1 MYNNNKTKKLR
12 PTRSRAT
19 NMKKL
24 IVMLFVA
31 TSLLAVSC
39 KKDTTVKLTGTQWVG
54 KVTIGEFNGSYIMSF
69 LTDSTGKMDVSLRGG
84 GEDEDYTQPFTYTFD
99 GKETGVLNIDDDIA
113 DTFHYSAENS
123 TITMFLSPEEAEE
136 MTISCIVFHKK

>member
-1 MYNNNKTKKLR
+1 
-12 PTRSRAT
+12 
-19 NMKKL
+19 MKKL
-24 IVMLFVA
+24 FVMLFVA

-39 KKDTTVKLTGTQWVG
+39 KKDTTVKLTGTRWVG
-54 KVTIGEFNGSYIMSF
+54 NVTIGEFNGSYYMSF

-113 DTFHYSAENS
+113 DTFHYSAKNS

-136 MTISCIVFHKK
+136 MTISSIVFHKK

>member
-1 MYNNNKTKKLR
+1 
-12 PTRSRAT
+12 
-19 NMKKL
+19 
-24 IVMLFVA
+24 MLFVA

-54 KVTIGEFNGSYIMSF
+54 NVTIGEFNGSYYMSF

-84 GEDEDYTQPFTYTFD
+84 GEDEYFTHPFTYTFD
-99 GKETGVLNIDDDIA
+99 GKETGVLKVGDGMA

-123 TITMFLSPEEAEE
+123 TITLFLSPEEAEE
-136 MTISCIVFHKK
+136 LTVSSIVFYKK

>member
-1 MYNNNKTKKLR
+1 
-12 PTRSRAT
+12 
-19 NMKKL
+19 MKKL

-39 KKDTTVKLTGTQWVG
+39 KKDNTVKLTGTQWVG
-54 KVTIGEFNGSYIMSF
+54 KVTIGEFNGSYYMSF

-84 GEDEDYTQPFTYTFD
+84 GEDEDYTLPFTYTFD
-99 GKETGVLNIDDDIA
+99 GKETGVLNIDDDTA

-123 TITMFLSPEEAEE
+123 TITLFLSPGEVEE
-136 MTISCIVFHKK
+136 MTISSIVFHKK

>member
-1 MYNNNKTKKLR
+1 
-12 PTRSRAT
+12 
-19 NMKKL
+19 MKKL

-54 KVTIGEFNGSYIMSF
+54 NVTVGEFNGSYYMSF

-84 GEDEDYTQPFTYTFD
+84 GEDEDFTHPFTYTFD
-99 GKETGVLNIDDDIA
+99 GKETGVLNIDDEA

-123 TITMFLSPEEAEE
+123 TITVFLSPEEAEE
-136 MTISCIVFHKK
+136 LTISSIVFHKK

>member
-1 MYNNNKTKKLR
+1 
-12 PTRSRAT
+12 
-19 NMKKL
+19 MKKL
-24 IVMLFVA
+24 FVMLFVA

-54 KVTIGEFNGSYIMSF
+54 KATIGEFNGSHIMSF

-84 GEDEDYTQPFTYTFD
+84 GEDEDFTLPFTYTFD
-99 GKETGVLNIDDDIA
+99 GKETGALKIDDDVT
-113 DTFHYSAENS
+113 DTFHYHAENS

-136 MTISCIVFHKK
+136 MTISSIVFHKK

>member
-1 MYNNNKTKKLR
+1 MR
-12 PTRSRAT
+12 PTRTRDT

-39 KKDTTVKLTGTQWVG
+39 KKDNTVKLTGTQWVG
-54 KVTIGEFNGSYIMSF
+54 KVTIGEFNGSYYMSF

-84 GEDEDYTQPFTYTFD
+84 GEDEDFTQPFTYTFD

-123 TITMFLSPEEAEE
+123 TITLFLSPEEAEE
-136 MTISCIVFHKK
+136 LTVSSIVFHKK

>member
-1 MYNNNKTKKLR
+1 
-12 PTRSRAT
+12 
-19 NMKKL
+19 MKKL
-24 IVMLFVA
+24 FVMLFVA

-39 KKDTTVKLTGTQWVG
+39 KKDNTVKLTGTQWVG
-54 KVTIGEFNGSYIMSF
+54 KVTIGEFNGTYYMSF

-123 TITMFLSPEEAEE
+123 TITLFLSPEEAEE
-136 MTISCIVFHKK
+136 MTISSIVFHKK

>member
-1 MYNNNKTKKLR
+1 MR
-12 PTRSRAT
+12 PTRTRDYV
-19 NMKKL
+19 MKKL
-24 IVMLFVA
+24 FVMLFVA

-54 KVTIGEFNGSYIMSF
+54 NVTIGEFNGSYYMSF

-84 GEDEDYTQPFTYTFD
+84 GEDEDYTLPFTYTFD
-99 GKETGVLNIDDDIA
+99 GKETGVLKVGDGMA

-123 TITMFLSPEEAEE
+123 TITLFLSPEEAEE
-136 MTISCIVFHKK
+136 MTISSIVFHKK

>member
-1 MYNNNKTKKLR
+1 
-12 PTRSRAT
+12 
-19 NMKKL
+19 MKKL
-24 IVMLFVA
+24 FVMLFVA

-54 KVTIGEFNGSYIMSF
+54 NVTIGEFNGSYYMSF

-123 TITMFLSPEEAEE
+123 TITVFLSHEEVEE
-136 MTISCIVFHKK
+136 MTISSIVFHKK

>member
-1 MYNNNKTKKLR
+1 
-12 PTRSRAT
+12 
-19 NMKKL
+19 MKKL
-24 IVMLFVA
+24 FVMLFVV

-54 KVTIGEFNGSYIMSF
+54 NVTIGEFNGSYYMSF

-84 GEDEDYTQPFTYTFD
+84 GEDEDYTLPFTYTFD
-99 GKETGVLNIDDDIA
+99 GKETGVLNIDEDIA

-123 TITMFLSPEEAEE
+123 TITVYLNPEEVEE
-136 MTISCIVFHKK
+136 MTISSIVFHKK

>member
-1 MYNNNKTKKLR
+1 
-12 PTRSRAT
+12 
-19 NMKKL
+19 MKKL
-24 IVMLFVA
+24 FVMLFVA

-54 KVTIGEFNGSYIMSF
+54 KVTIGEFNGTYYMSF

-99 GKETGVLNIDDDIA
+99 GKETGVLNIDDDMA
-113 DTFHYSAENS
+113 DTFHYSAKNS
-123 TITMFLSPEEAEE
+123 TITLFLSPEEAEE
-136 MTISCIVFHKK
+136 MTISSIVFHKK

>member
-1 MYNNNKTKKLR
+1 
-12 PTRSRAT
+12 
-19 NMKKL
+19 MKKL
-24 IVMLFVA
+24 FVMLFVA

-84 GEDEDYTQPFTYTFD
+84 GEDEDYTLPFTYTFD
-99 GKETGVLNIDDDIA
+99 GKETGVLKVGDGMA

-123 TITMFLSPEEAEE
+123 TITLFLSPEEAEE
-136 MTISCIVFHKK
+136 LTVSSIVFYKK

>member
-1 MYNNNKTKKLR
+1 
-12 PTRSRAT
+12 
-19 NMKKL
+19 MKKL
-24 IVMLFVA
+24 FVMLFVA

-54 KVTIGEFNGSYIMSF
+54 KVTIDEFNGSYIMSF

-84 GEDEDYTQPFTYTFD
+84 GEDEDFTLPFTYTFD

-123 TITMFLSPEEAEE
+123 TITLFLSPEEVEE
-136 MTISCIVFHKK
+136 LTISSIVFHKK

>member
-1 MYNNNKTKKLR
+1 
-12 PTRSRAT
+12 
-19 NMKKL
+19 MKKL

-39 KKDTTVKLTGTQWVG
+39 KKDNTVKLTGTQWVG

-84 GEDEDYTQPFTYTFD
+84 GEDEDYTQSFTYTFD
-99 GKETGVLNIDDDIA
+99 GKETGALKIDDEVT
-113 DTFHYSAENS
+113 DTFRYCAENS
-123 TITMFLSPEEAEE
+123 TITVFLSPEEAEE
-136 MTISCIVFHKK
+136 MTISSIVFYKK

>member
-1 MYNNNKTKKLR
+1 
-12 PTRSRAT
+12 
-19 NMKKL
+19 MKKL
-24 IVMLFVA
+24 FVMLFVV

-54 KVTIGEFNGSYIMSF
+54 NVTIGEFNGSYYMSF

-84 GEDEDYTQPFTYTFD
+84 GEDEDYTLPFTYTFD
-99 GKETGVLNIDDDIA
+99 GKETGVLNIDDDTA

-123 TITMFLSPEEAEE
+123 TITVYLNPGEVEE
-136 MTISCIVFHKK
+136 MTISSIVFHKK

>member
-1 MYNNNKTKKLR
+1 
-12 PTRSRAT
+12 
-19 NMKKL
+19 MKKL
-24 IVMLFVA
+24 FVMLFVA

-39 KKDTTVKLTGTQWVG
+39 KKDNTVKLTGTQWVG
-54 KVTIGEFNGSYIMSF
+54 NVTIGEFNGSYYMSF

>member
-1 MYNNNKTKKLR
+1 
-12 PTRSRAT
+12 
-19 NMKKL
+19 MKKL
-24 IVMLFVA
+24 FVMLFVA

-39 KKDTTVKLTGTQWVG
+39 KKDNTVKLTGTQWVG
-54 KVTIGEFNGSYIMSF
+54 NVTIGEFNGSYYMSF

-84 GEDEDYTQPFTYTFD
+84 GEDEDYTLPFTYTFD
-99 GKETGVLNIDDDIA
+99 GKETGVLNIDDDTA

>member
-1 MYNNNKTKKLR
+1 
-12 PTRSRAT
+12 
-19 NMKKL
+19 MKKL

-39 KKDTTVKLTGTQWVG
+39 KKDNTVKLTGTQWVG
-54 KVTIGEFNGSYIMSF
+54 NVTIGEFNGSYYMSF

-84 GEDEDYTQPFTYTFD
+84 GEDEDYTLPFTYTFD

-123 TITMFLSPEEAEE
+123 TITVFLSPEEAEE
-136 MTISCIVFHKK
+136 LTISSIVFHKK